1 MNAIILAV
9 LVMLILAMLRV
20 MWSCPCSSALSRAG

>member
-20 MWSCPCSSALSRAG
+20 HVVLSLSSALSPVG